1 MQKQQSTRGDSNSPS
16 MASERRLNHSM
27 PLYSQLH
34 QEQRPQKIMKRSLS
48 PQNYANASMRHT
60 AVQIPPPDRMRSNH
74 QSKSMFASG
83 ERGSRYRL
91 DPAQP
96 MMGVIGSVDEQH
108 ILPQHRSNQS
118 IRTSDVSAL
127 TVDTKNEGSFRQQSM
142 KQQRSHQSMRPNN
155 VEPLS
160 SGGVQANNN
169 NNSINMT
176 RHQSMQQQRSH
187 QSMRPSNSGS
197 IYGGIDV
204 TDSLNMTRQQSMQ
217 LQRSHQSMKPV
228 NFNAE
233 ASSRQYVSS
242 EQFVRQKRMNQ
253 SMIINRSDGIGVNT
267 ESNLVR
273 QQFLQQPKLRQS
285 IQIPRNKNL
294 RQSFPGSASDQQQ
307 FEPVRNF
314 RSSEEITEEKG
325 APISQR
331 NSLARSMIIN
341 SDSNSM
347 ANFQDR
353 QSFLDDA
360 RDIALPRPNNVAK
373 SMAINR
379 NSQSMANFQN
389 RQSFLDHTRDAAI
402 SSRAVSRRP
411 QRNNVAKSMVIN
423 RNSPS
428 MANLQER
435 RSLQDNLQNMN
446 TEYFQPAG
454 MSFCNDEQKA
464 NQLQHSDR
472 LGNSEKSGERNQ
484 PHSNTQQRSM
494 ISQPKP
500 WIDSIIG
507 EDILTK
513 QLQKSSFTS
522 QGDKSTESM
531 RNSLSEKEHGFV
543 VKNSF
548 DTIQSENDRKGFRFQ
563 KRNNSE
569 WRTLTEDKSHSKY
582 QCAIVGVVCALILI
596 AGIVATVIVFA
607 PFDFNDNMQDQDN
620 LELPKDTITPPL
632 PIRDIEGR
640 CSPSNIHGSMD
651 LCIEA
656 CEKAACCYPSFSGE
670 SCYDEANSCI
680 KYLPYCD
687 VIFAPWINAL
697 EGAVAP
703 PPDELFDQAEWD
715 EVCLKNAIELPQKK
729 RLLMN
734 FGSSRL
740 RDTEITSD
748 VCEFGCLQG
757 GCCFA
762 RSASHFVCTYVI
774 ICKSTI

>member
-1 MQKQQSTRGDSNSPS
+1 MYNKELRHSSSTFILPNDMQKQQSTRGDSNSPS

-34 QEQRPQKIMKRSLS
+34 QEQQPQKIMKRSLS
-48 PQNYANASMRHT
+48 PHNYANASMRHM

-74 QSKSMFASG
+74 QRTSMFASG
-83 ERGSRYRL
+83 ERGSRYKL

-96 MMGVIGSVDEQH
+96 MMGDIGSVDEQH

-142 KQQRSHQSMRPNN
+142 
-155 VEPLS
+155 
-160 SGGVQANNN
+160 
-169 NNSINMT
+169 
-176 RHQSMQQQRSH
+176 QQQRSH
-187 QSMRPSNSGS
+187 QSMRPSNVGS
-197 IYGGIDV
+197 FYGGVDV
-204 TDSLNMTRQQSMQ
+204 TDSLNMTRQQSMR
-217 LQRSHQSMKPV
+217 LQRSHQSIKPV

-242 EQFVRQKRMNQ
+242 EQFGRQKRMNQ
-253 SMIINRSDGIGVNT
+253 SMMINRSDGIGFNT
-267 ESNLVR
+267 ESNFVR
-273 QQFLQQPKLRQS
+273 QQFQQQPKLRQS
-285 IQIPRNKNL
+285 MQIPRNKNL

-325 APISQR
+325 APKSQR
-331 NSLARSMIIN
+331 NSLARSMMIN
-341 SDSNSM
+341 RDSNSM

-353 QSFLDDA
+353 QSFLDDV

-373 SMAINR
+373 SMVINR

-435 RSLQDNLQNMN
+435 RSLQDSLQNMS
-446 TEYFQPAG
+446 TEHYQPAG

-472 LGNSEKSGERNQ
+472 LGNSETSGERNQ

-531 RNSLSEKEHGFV
+531 RNSLSEKEHGV
-543 VKNSF
+543 ALKNSF
-548 DTIQSENDRKGFRFQ
+548 DTIQSENDRKGFRFL
-563 KRNNSE
+563 KRNDSE

-582 QCAIVGVVCALILI
+582 QCAIVGVVCGLILI

-607 PFDFNDNMQDQDN
+607 PFGTNDNMQDQDN

-680 KYLPYCD
+680 KYRPYCD

-715 EVCLKNAIELPQKK
+715 EVCLRNAIELPHKK

-762 RSASHFVCTYVI
+762 RSASHFVCTSVI